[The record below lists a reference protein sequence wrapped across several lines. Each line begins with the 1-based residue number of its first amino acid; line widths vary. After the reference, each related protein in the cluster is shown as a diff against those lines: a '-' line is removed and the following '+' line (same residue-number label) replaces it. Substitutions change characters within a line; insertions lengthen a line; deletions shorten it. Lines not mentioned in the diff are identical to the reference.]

1 MIRSKP
7 LFSIVLLLF
16 FLCSTAQ
23 ETQKKQS
30 LVSVLFGL
38 ENTFQVKFTYA
49 DNDIKDLSV
58 YPLPD
63 GLNLRQS
70 ITNLESQFPLSFKI
84 LNENLIAVTRLNTV
98 VFCGVLKDKY
108 TNELIEGATVQAKN
122 QAVVSNTNG
131 NFEIEVNPDIER
143 VTIRYIGYKTLTFL
157 GKDLL
162 TKPCKTIVLIP
173 QVESL
178 SEVVVSNY
186 LTSGINK
193 RKNGLFE
200 IDYNN
205 FGILPGL
212 IEQDVL
218 QTVQALP
225 GIQSIDERVSTINIR
240 GGTNDQNLILWDGIK
255 MYQSGHFF
263 GLISALNPKIAAK
276 VSLIKNGTPSYLT
289 DGVSGTII
297 LNSANIINDNLKAEV
312 GLNLI
317 SADVYA
323 DVPLGQRSSFQI
335 SARRSI
341 NDIFETNTYN
351 QFFDKAFQDT
361 EVISEDQPVD
371 LQEAFS
377 FVDVNLRWN
386 YQLSDKDLL
395 RLNFI
400 SVSNNLVFLESV
412 LTDSVIDSRESSA
425 LQNSLGGGILYQRK
439 WNDQFSSDIQLY
451 GTNYRLESS
460 NVDILNDQL
469 LLQENNVLET
479 GVRFN
484 NTIKLS
490 DQLKINPGYQFVETG
505 IENVTDVNNPIFRR
519 AIKEVIVTHA
529 AFSDIDYYPTEGTYF
544 GGGLR
549 VSYIQKFDEAIVEPR
564 IRLNQN
570 ITDNISINLLGEL
583 KHQTTTQIVNFQN
596 DFLGIENRR
605 WVLSNENTIPII
617 KSQQLSFGID
627 YKPKDWLLSAE
638 GYYKKVTGINAKS
651 QSFLNQ
657 YQFQDAIGSYE
668 ITGADFLINM
678 QQERLSTWLS
688 YSIAK
693 NDYTFE
699 TLQAE
704 AFPSNFDIRHT
715 INLAGAYEYK
725 NFKISAGMNW
735 HSGRPTTLLASQ
747 NINENNELDYH
758 GANTALIDD
767 YLRFDLS
774 ATYDFEVNDQVRI
787 HTGASLWN
795 IINSENIVDQ
805 YYRAT
810 NGRINEIQ
818 EQALNRTP
826 NFTVRVEF

>member
-1 MIRSKP
+1 M
-7 LFSIVLLLF
+7 FSN
-16 FLCSTAQ
+16 AQ
-23 ETQKKQS
+23 EIQKKQS
-30 LVSVLFGL
+30 LVSVLSSL
-38 ENTFQVKFTYA
+38 EKTFQVTFTFA
-49 DNDIKDLSV
+49 DNDIKNISINQ
-58 YPLPD
+58 LPVN
-63 GLNLRQS
+63 LNLRQS
-70 ITNLESQFPLSFKI
+70 ITYLEGQFPLSFKI
-84 LNENLIAVTRLNTV
+84 LNENLITVTRLKTV

-108 TNELIEGATVQAKN
+108 SGELIEGATIQAKN
-122 QAVVSNTNG
+122 QAVISKADG
-131 NFEIEVNPDIER
+131 NFEIEVNPNIER

-186 LTSGINK
+186 LISGINK

-200 IDYNN
+200 IDYHN

-263 GLISALNPKIAAK
+263 GLISALNPKIASK
-276 VSLIKNGTPSYLT
+276 VSLIKNGTPSHLT

-297 LNSANIINDNLKAEV
+297 LNSETNINDDLKAEV

-323 DVPLGQRSSFQI
+323 DVPLGQRSSFQL

-341 NDIFETNTYN
+341 NDVFETNTYN

-361 EVISEDQPVD
+361 EVISMDQPVD
-371 LQEAFS
+371 LQEKFS
-377 FVDVNLRWN
+377 FFDVNLRWN
-386 YQLSDKDLL
+386 YQLSDKDQI
-395 RLNFI
+395 RVNFI
-400 SVSNNLVFLESV
+400 SVSNDLVFLESL

-425 LQNSLGGGILYQRK
+425 LQNSLGGGIFFQHQ

-460 NVDILNDQL
+460 NVDIVNDQL

-479 GVRFN
+479 GARFN
-484 NTIKLS
+484 NTIKIN
-490 DQLKINPGYQFVETG
+490 DELKVSPGYQFVETG
-505 IENVTDVNNPIFRR
+505 IKNVTDVNNPIFRR

-529 AFSDIDYYPTEGTYF
+529 AFSDIDYYPSSSTYL

-549 VSYIQKFDEAIVEPR
+549 ASYIQKFDKLLIEPR
-564 IRLNQN
+564 LRLYQN
-570 ITDNISINLLGEL
+570 ITSDLSVNLLGEL

-605 WVLSNENTIPII
+605 WVLSNENNIPII
-617 KSQQLSFGID
+617 QSQQLSFGID
-627 YKPKDWLLSAE
+627 YRPKNWLLSAE

-651 QSFLNQ
+651 QGFLNQ

-668 ITGADFLINM
+668 ITGADFIINI
-678 QQERLSTWLS
+678 QQEQLSAWLS
-688 YSIAK
+688 YSIANNK
-693 NDYTFE
+693 YLFE
-699 TLQAE
+699 TLQE
-704 AFPSNFDIRHT
+704 DTFPSNFDIRHT
-715 INLAGAYEYK
+715 INLAAAYEYK
-725 NFKISAGMNW
+725 NFKISGGMNW

-747 NINENNELDYH
+747 SISETNELDYQA
-758 GANTALIDD
+758 ANAVLIDD

-774 ATYDFEVNDQVRI
+774 ATYDFEINDAVKI

-795 IINSENIVDQ
+795 IINRENIVDQ